1 MDTHRD
7 EPALDD
13 EDAQAL
19 DTELHGG
26 LADDATDAEV
36 DAAHTATSAED
47 VDKERSGPS

>member
-1 MDTHRD
+1 MDTNRD
-7 EPALDD
+7 EPALDPD
-13 EDAQAL
+13 EAQAL

-36 DAAHTATSAED
+36 ADGQTATSADD